1 MSMNNQS
8 TRTVVALVQNKAG
21 VLARICG
28 LFRRQGFNIASLAVG
43 RSEKPGLSRMTF
55 VVEGDP
61 ETVEMVAKNL
71 HKLIEVIKVVN
82 ISSDN
87 TVSRELALVR
97 VNADVT
103 TRSEIMQIVDIFR
116 AKIVDVSQGT
126 LIVEVTGDENKVDS
140 LVDLLRTFGVHEVMR
155 TGTIAMSRGVAFEGD
170 VSGMKLGKQS

>member
-1 MSMNNQS
+1 MDKH
-8 TRTVVALVQNKAG
+8 TITALVEDQPG
-21 VLARICG
+21 VLNRISSM
-28 LFRRQGFNIASLAVG
+28 FRRRGYNISSLAVG
-43 RSEKPGLSRMTF
+43 QSETDGLSRMTF

-71 HKLIEVIKVVN
+71 HKLVEVIKVVN

-97 VNADVT
+97 VNADLT

-140 LVDLLRTFGVHEVMR
+140 LVDLLRTFGIHEVMR
-155 TGTIAMSRGVAFEGD
+155 TGTIAMSRGVSFEGD
-170 VSGMKLGKQS
+170 TSGITLGKQS

>member
-1 MSMNNQS
+1 
-8 TRTVVALVQNKAG
+8 
-21 VLARICG
+21 
-28 LFRRQGFNIASLAVG
+28 
-43 RSEKPGLSRMTF
+43 
-55 VVEGDP
+55 
-61 ETVEMVAKNL
+61 MVAKNL
-71 HKLIEVIKVVN
+71 HKLVEVIKVVN
-82 ISSDN
+82 ISSGN

-155 TGTIAMSRGVAFEGD
+155 TGTIAMSRGVSYEEDTPG
-170 VSGMKLGKQS
+170 

>member
-1 MSMNNQS
+1 M
-8 TRTVVALVQNKAG
+8 
-21 VLARICG
+21 
-28 LFRRQGFNIASLAVG
+28 FRRRGYNISSLAVG
-43 RSEKPGLSRMTF
+43 QSETDGLSRMTF

-71 HKLIEVIKVVN
+71 HKLVEVIKVVN

>member
-1 MSMNNQS
+1 MT
-8 TRTVVALVQNKAG
+8 TRTEKHTITALVEDQPG
-21 VLARICG
+21 VLNRISSM
-28 LFRRQGFNIASLAVG
+28 FRRRGYNISSLAVG
-43 RSEKPGLSRMTF
+43 QSETGGLSRMTF

-71 HKLIEVIKVVN
+71 HKLVEVIKVVN

-155 TGTIAMSRGVAFEGD
+155 TGTIAMSRGVSFEGD
-170 VSGMKLGKQS
+170 VPGMKLGK